1 MAPANRHAS
10 LVIAG
15 ESGVLITGPSGSGKT
30 ELALAFMAH
39 CTAHGRFARLV
50 SDDQV
55 FLSAAAGRLIGRAP
69 PTIAGLAEARG
80 FGPAAIAHQSRA
92 VVDLVVRLVAAEAA
106 PPPARG
112 RGDAPARR
120 CRALSGARRAPHAGR
135 GFRRCGAPRPASIFL
150 KLFRKRQNSIKSWQI
165 WACQRFVR

>member
-30 ELALAFMAH
+30 ELALALMAH

-106 PPPARG
+106 PRLHEGEEMHLQGVVVPCLELA
-112 RGDAPARR
+112 ARR
-120 CRALSGARRAPHAGR
+120 TQGAVFAVAARLGLPP
-135 GFRRCGAPRPASIFL
+135 FS
-150 KLFRKRQNSIKSWQI
+150 
-165 WACQRFVR
+165 